1 MTNEEQ
7 AVTIVR
13 KAKAW
18 DALVSV
24 LEAYTE
30 PELSGVKTGVDALDG
45 FIAVYQ
51 RQKAENARLAAKLES
66 IAGALA
72 DSGIDFKTTDAAEA
86 VRELTRERDRLA
98 ALVESGRR
106 AIASEVRDIARR
118 IGPARLPEAIRDELD
133 ALANKLEIW
142 SRPALLA
149 ALGEPT
155 NAGQSG
161 ERE

>member
-1 MTNEEQ
+1 MTNEELGGL
-7 AVTIVR
+7 A
-13 KAKAW
+13 
-18 DALVSV
+18 
-24 LEAYTE
+24 E
-30 PELSGVKTGVDALDG
+30 
-45 FIAVYQ
+45 IAVWCGLGD
-51 RQKAENARLAAKLES
+51 RDADDINLVLAALPSLIADSRRLATLEAENARLAAKLEA

-149 ALGEPT
+149 ALGEPNT
-155 NAGQSG
+155 TGDDKT
-161 ERE
+161 